1 MDDTELQEL
10 QKDTFVVV
18 VFLIAILDAVFF
30 YIVLITFLYDP
41 KHAEPFWWL
50 PATLTFLTCLFS
62 YKLYKN
68 NRFRLGTH
76 LFVGGLML
84 AVISFATWSLAQFGS
99 VQAYLL
105 LLVVAMAGLLINP
118 SAAVRAAGVAII
130 ASLGVC
136 VSLYGFSW
144 AIFQVLLAP
153 LTMTGAMAI
162 ISWVSSDNLTTA
174 ISWAMGS
181 EERARQ
187 RTEELF
193 ESQQELQKAY
203 RLLETT
209 NVRLQKAEAAA
220 VKANELKTRFITN
233 LSHEL
238 RTPLSAIINFS
249 YILSKNHYGQVTSE
263 QRDYLMRIHGAGELL
278 IEIVNDLL
286 DLAKIEAGQM
296 ELFREPVDLAAVS
309 AEVMS
314 TVSGLLTDKSVELR
328 QEIPPDLPRVIGDE
342 TRIRQV
348 LLNLL
353 GNAAKYTSEGTITLR
368 IIAKEKKLVQV
379 SVIDTG
385 IGIRPEDFEKIFEE
399 FQQTEEAFALRKV
412 GTGLGLPISRK
423 FVELHGGQ
431 LWVESERGR
440 GSAFHFTL
448 PVAPNGAL
456 LTLKG
461 AKSPVNGT
469 SAPIINR
476 VANYEPQS

>member
-10 QKDTFVVV
+10 QKDTFVAVV
-18 VFLIAILDAVFF
+18 ILIAVLDAVFF

-41 KHAEPFWWL
+41 KNAEPFWWL
-50 PATLTFLTCLFS
+50 PATLTFLSCLFS

-105 LLVVAMAGLLINP
+105 LLVVAIAGLLINP
-118 SAAVRAAGVAII
+118 SAAVRAAGVAIVT
-130 ASLGVC
+130 SLA
-136 VSLYGFSW
+136 VSMGLYGFSW
-144 AIFQVLLAP
+144 ATFQALLAP
-153 LTMTGAMAI
+153 LAMTSAMAI

-174 ISWAMGS
+174 ISWAMES
-181 EERARQ
+181 QERARQ
-187 RTEELF
+187 RTQELF

-238 RTPLSAIINFS
+238 RTPLSAIISFS
-249 YILSKNHYGQVTSE
+249 YILSKNHYGEVTSE
-263 QRDYLMRIHGAGELL
+263 QQDYLMRIHGAGELL

-309 AEVMS
+309 TEVVD
-314 TVSGLLTDKSVELR
+314 TISGLLVDKPVELR
-328 QEIPPDLPRVIGDE
+328 QEIPPDLPCVTGDE

-368 IIAKEKKLVQV
+368 ITGKGKGMVQV

-423 FVELHGGQ
+423 FVELHGGK

-440 GSAFHFTL
+440 GSTFHFTL
-448 PVAPNGAL
+448 PVAPNEASL
-456 LTLKG
+456 SLEETKR
-461 AKSPVNGT
+461 PVNGT
-469 SAPIINR
+469 GAPTLDK
-476 VANYEPQS
+476 VANL